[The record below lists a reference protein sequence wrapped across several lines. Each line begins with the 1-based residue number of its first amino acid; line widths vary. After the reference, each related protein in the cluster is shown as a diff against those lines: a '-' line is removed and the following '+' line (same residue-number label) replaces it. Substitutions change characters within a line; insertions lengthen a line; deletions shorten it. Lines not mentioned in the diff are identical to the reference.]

1 MISFFLIS
9 FGSTPQHSLLHKVFT
24 DCHSQKCRH
33 VYRNVLNIL
42 TVLLHHKIIKTY
54 CKKSCKTRTVI
65 ILLLSLFFLL
75 YCSFYRIK
83 DIVVQKNN
91 GNEKRDMENNYE
103 PCLYSRFAAK
113 YWILTLVH
121 ALALRKLNFMTQGP

>member
-9 FGSTPQHSLLHKVFT
+9 FGSTPQHSLLHKVST

>member
-54 CKKSCKTRTVI
+54 CKKSCKTRRVI
-65 ILLLSLFFLL
+65 IFLLPLFFLFR
-75 YCSFYRIK
+75 SNYRIK
-83 DIVVQKNN
+83 DIVAQKNN

-103 PCLYSRFAAK
+103 PLLYSRFAAK
-113 YWILTLVH
+113 YRTLVH

>member
-1 MISFFLIS
+1 MISFSLYLLEILRNLACCTKFLQIVI
-9 FGSTPQHSLLHKVFT
+9 FK
-24 DCHSQKCRH
+24 KCRH
-33 VYRNVLNIL
+33 FYRNVLNIL
-42 TVLLHHKIIKTY
+42 TVLLHQKIIKTY

-83 DIVVQKNN
+83 DIVVKKNN